1 MITIF
6 SNVEQRQTKQTKML
20 LDDDGRVHW
29 VQYSDDISIN
39 RMWHLVFLDC
49 IGKIIIDK
57 PIRRR
62 MWKMVTCAFYSC
74 AWCRS
79 GAYRLD
85 NDLFLL
91 LGNII
96 CVYGFCIDSRVNWV
110 NA

>member
-1 MITIF
+1 MCTIEFQSIRFCVSAAVITIF

-49 IGKIIIDK
+49 IGEIIIDK

-62 MWKMVTCAFYSC
+62 M
-74 AWCRS
+74 
-79 GAYRLD
+79 
-85 NDLFLL
+85 
-91 LGNII
+91 
-96 CVYGFCIDSRVNWV
+96 
-110 NA
+110 